1 MNKKEAFRELAVN
14 RLENLS
20 IARDCSFIEK
30 QYVELAHSW
39 NTFKNI
45 HSEEAELVLSK
56 IEAKLNGYREQIKT
70 LEEKSKNLYENLDL
84 FMDQNSDTHNMVVPE
99 RPSFYNDYLL
109 ALENQLPEKLIIK
122 EFSAADFFVEKG
134 IYSIIKNND
143 GEYAVATLKNNGDI
157 SIISKKT
164 YEHVFQ
170 ARNVLEHYF
179 EKIKASG
186 KVTRPLYVGS
196 DDMFT
201 LAALAKIG
209 DHETFKKIKNDV
221 SSETIIKSIQ
231 KEPAVNQAYDIL
243 KNGVAEFFNCGK
255 YKEYLETLSHFHNYS
270 FKNTILIAMQKP
282 EATRCAGKTTWAAL
296 GRYIKPGAKGIRVFA
311 PNIRKMTDEEKKKL
325 KMPLESNE
333 KIITSFRVANVFDI
347 SDTDG
352 KELPTLCEKL
362 SGDVKEYDKIIT
374 ALQNVSGIKIQYA
387 DIPGE
392 ANGFFRVPTKEIFIR
407 KGMSKL
413 QSLKTAIHETAHSL
427 FDDPDSILYIE
438 KSDRF
443 DKEVRAESVAFMVS
457 NRLGLDTS
465 EYSFPYI
472 ASWSASKTSEELE
485 KNMKYIIKGMN
496 TIVEGVNK
504 ELHLF
509 ETDTDIKNMVTKTE
523 TTVQN
528 VSAATMTL

>member
-186 KVTRPLYVGS
+186 KVTRPLYVRS

-282 EATRCAGKTTWAAL
+282 EATRCAGKTTWEAL